1 MEIAEIRREKLR
13 QYIKQNY
20 KTRAEFADA
29 IGKSPAQVAMWFMKS
44 DGKRDIGEK
53 LAREIETAL
62 GRPHGWMDVLH
73 DNEAMRVINGDP
85 MLPSVR
91 LDDKTPEELLKII
104 VAYEEG
110 SELKQLAL
118 QKLSQLPEDKLN
130 AILSLIG

>member
-1 MEIAEIRREKLR
+1 MNTNDIRLERLLQLIQEHGQTKVANLVGIESS
-13 QYIKQNY
+13 YISQLKNPNNP
-20 KTRAEFADA
+20 K
-29 IGKSPAQVAMWFMKS
+29 K
-44 DGKRDIGEK
+44 IGEK
-53 LAREIETAL
+53 LARRVEDAFHL
-62 GRPHGWMDVLH
+62 PHGWMDVLH

-85 MLPSVR
+85 MLPPSR
-91 LDDKTPEELLKII
+91 LDDRTPEELLKII

>member
-13 QYIKQNY
+13 QYIKQHY

-62 GRPHGWMDVLH
+62 GRPNGWMDRLYENDSAEIIPDAPDSVTTMDELELQILAIMKQQSPEQK
-73 DNEAMRVINGDP
+73 EALLEIA
-85 MLPSVR
+85 
-91 LDDKTPEELLKII
+91 KT
-104 VAYEEG
+104 
-110 SELKQLAL
+110 
-118 QKLSQLPEDKLN
+118 LN
-130 AILSLIG
+130 KMS